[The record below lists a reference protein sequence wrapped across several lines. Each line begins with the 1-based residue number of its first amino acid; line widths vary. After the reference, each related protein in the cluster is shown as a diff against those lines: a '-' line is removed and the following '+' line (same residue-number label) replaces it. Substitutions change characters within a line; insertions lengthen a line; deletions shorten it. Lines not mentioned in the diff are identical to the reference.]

1 MVFVS
6 LVFLLRF
13 LPLVLLLY
21 YIVPRKYRNLI
32 LFVSSLFFYA
42 WGEPVYVLLILFST
56 IADYTIGRIVSYQ
69 KEKGNVGNALL
80 AVFVSVFINLGTLAI
95 FKYTD
100 FFISVI
106 NKIPGINIPP
116 AGLALPIGISFY
128 TFQTMSYTIDVYRG
142 DTKAQKN
149 FISFGAYVSLF
160 PQLIAGPIVRYRTVA
175 GQLDHRKETTEL
187 FCQGVFRFMA
197 GFGKKVFIANQMGE
211 LWDSIRSTDATS
223 LTTPAAWLGAV
234 AFTLQIYFDFS
245 GYSDMAIGMGK
256 MFGFEFLE
264 NFDYPYESKSVTEFW
279 RRWHISLGTWF
290 KEYLYIPLGG
300 NKKGMLRQIFNIF
313 AVWLLTGLWHGAA
326 WCFVLWGI
334 YYGVVLVLEKIVL
347 KKILEKIPSILSR
360 VYTLFIV
367 TVGWCIFAS
376 LDIRDS
382 NNFIK
387 TLFGMGAGGFADRQ
401 TMYLF
406 INYAVILLIGAA
418 GSTSLVKRFVCRIL
432 PVNSYRRY
440 IGAMFFITGIFFV
453 GMAFLINSSYNPF
466 LYFRF

>member
-1 MVFVS
+1 MVFSS
-6 LVFLLRF
+6 LLFLFRF
-13 LPLVLLLY
+13 LPVVLAVYYILPEKFHNLVLF
-21 YIVPRKYRNLI
+21 I
-32 LFVSSLFFYA
+32 SSLIFYA
-42 WGEPVYVLLILFST
+42 WGEPVYVVLVLFST
-56 IADYTIGRIVSYQ
+56 VTDYLAGMAVSYYKGKGMQ
-69 KEKGNVGNALL
+69 KMAFGAVLCSAVTNLSLL
-80 AVFVSVFINLGTLAI
+80 GF
-95 FKYTD
+95 FKYAS
-100 FFISVI
+100 FLAGNI
-106 NKIPGINIPP
+106 NKLAGTDIPMVNV
-116 AGLALPIGISFY
+116 ALPIGISFY
-128 TFQTMSYTIDVYRG
+128 TFQTMSYTVDVYKN
-142 DTKAQKN
+142 DAEVQKD
-149 FISFGAYVSLF
+149 FIAFGAYVVLF
-160 PQLIAGPIVRYRTVA
+160 PQLVAGPIVQYKTVA
-175 GQLDHRKETTEL
+175 DQLKDRRESVDL
-187 FCQGVFRFMA
+187 FCKGIFRFVA
-197 GFGKKVFIANQMGE
+197 GLGKKVLIANQMGM
-211 LWDSIRSTDATS
+211 LWEEIAVMDARGLATA
-223 LTTPAAWLGAV
+223 TAWLGV
-234 AFTLQIYFDFS
+234 LAFTFEIYFDFS
-245 GYSDMAIGMGK
+245 GYSDMAVGLGA
-256 MFGFEFLE
+256 MFGFTFPE
-264 NFDYPYESKSVTEFW
+264 NFDYPYESKSITEFW